1 MTTTPAG
8 VLLGVLIT
16 LLQCFDGVLF
26 YDIFLKRRTEGLR
39 FWGGYLL
46 IAVSAGLVLNLWAIP
61 LNFGRVLFSML
72 PFAVLSLCLYSGGVV
87 FRILVSGL
95 FYALLNGLGI
105 LVAYGV
111 VQVVRGGLRTPYAAY
126 AVIILA
132 SVTEQLLGMGLIL
145 LAQKLFHPRKRG
157 QEAWQLWLVPLCL
170 TFGSTGM
177 CVYLLHSAANGRT
190 PVQAVLVCTVYLVF
204 VNLLVMV
211 LIDWL
216 AQSARYREES
226 LMLNEKLHT
235 QAESLEALG
244 NAYAVQRRLTHDY
257 NAHLVSLNG
266 YLKEK
271 DYARAEAYTRDLLSQ
286 QTDRLLAVKTH
297 HAALDA
303 LFNQKAFVADRQ
315 GIDLRF
321 VVSDLSGLQLPVS
334 DLTVL
339 ISNLMDNAIE
349 ACARLPQAER
359 EIEVRAILEDTFL
372 FSVRNRSLPVH
383 IVHGTIATTKPDPSM
398 HGYGLANV
406 QTILERYRDCCHD
419 MSYKNGWFCHLVE
432 LPNRPRS

>member
-1 MTTTPAG
+1 MTVPVSG
-8 VLLGVLIT
+8 MLLGVLIT

-26 YDIFLKRRTEGLR
+26 YDIFLKRRRKGMQ
-39 FWGGYLL
+39 FWGGFLL
-46 IAVSAGLVLNLWAIP
+46 IAGAAGLVLNLWVIP
-61 LNFGRVLFSML
+61 LGRGRVLFSML
-72 PFAVLSLCLYSGGVV
+72 LLAGLCLYLYSGGVV

-95 FYALLNGLGI
+95 FYALLNGLEI
-105 LVAYGV
+105 LVTYGV
-111 VQVVRGGLRTPYAAY
+111 LQVLQVRLQTLYSSYALL
-126 AVIILA
+126 VVA
-132 SVTEQLLGMGLIL
+132 SVAEQLLGMALIL
-145 LAQKLFHPRKRG
+145 LAQKLIHPRKRG
-157 QEAWQLWLVPLCL
+157 REVWQHWLVPLCL
-170 TFGSTGM
+170 TFGSTAM
-177 CVYLLHSAANGRT
+177 CMYLLRSAAHGETSLRT
-190 PVQAVLVCTVYLVF
+190 VLVCTVYLVF

-226 LMLNEKLHT
+226 LTLNEKLHT

-257 NAHLVSLNG
+257 NAHLVSLDG
-266 YLKEK
+266 YLKDGDQAK
-271 DYARAEAYTRDLLSQ
+271 ARAYIRDLLSQ

-321 VVSDLSGLQLPVS
+321 VVSDLSGLKIPVS

-349 ACARLPQAER
+349 ASARLPEAER

-383 IVHGTIATTKPDPSM
+383 IKDGTIATTKPDPSM

-406 QTILERYRDCCHD
+406 RTILERYQECYHD
-419 MSYKNGWFCHLVE
+419 MSYKSGWLSCLVE
-432 LPNRPRS
+432 LPNRPHS